1 MKRIRHYRRF
11 FLLALAMAS
20 TPPLADGG
28 IDIVQPYQPPTSTP
42 SPEKFEVC
50 YQYTCKEIAE
60 LTITQAQ
67 WQQILDLFL
76 PVPADAVEERE
87 RIAAAVSRME
97 ILVGKKIDTSDDR
110 GGNLQG
116 FSADGYQMDCVD
128 ESTNTTTYLRM
139 MERSGLLKWH
149 RVEDRVTRNLFSLLR
164 WPHTTAVISEKKSG
178 KRWVVDSW
186 FYDNGVPPVILPLEK
201 WRDDWTPEGF
211 KG

>member
-1 MKRIRHYRRF
+1 MKPSLIHS
-11 FLLALAMAS
+11 LLLGLALVFA
-20 TPPLADGG
+20 PLLTSGG
-28 IDIVQPYQPPTSTP
+28 IDIVQPYEPPTETP
-42 SPEKFEVC
+42 SPREFEVC

-60 LTITQAQ
+60 LTLSQEQ
-67 WQQILDLFL
+67 WQEILDLFL
-76 PVPADAVEERE
+76 PAPSDAAEERE

-139 MERSGLLKWH
+139 MEQAGLLRWH
-149 RVEDRVTRNLFSLLR
+149 RVEDRKTRNLFSFRR
-164 WPHTTAVISEKKSG
+164 WPHTTAVISEKKNR

-186 FYDNGVPPVILPLEK
+186 FFDNGVPPVIMPLET
-201 WRDDWTPEGF
+201 WLDDWTPEGF
-211 KG
+211 EG

>member
-1 MKRIRHYRRF
+1 MILTLFIRS
-11 FLLALAMAS
+11 LLALSVVTAP
-20 TPPLADGG
+20 THLLADGG
-28 IDIVQPYQPPTSTP
+28 IDIVQPYDPPTETP

-50 YQYTCKEIAE
+50 YQHTCKEIAE

-67 WQQILDLFL
+67 WQGILDLFL
-76 PVPADAVEERE
+76 PAPADAAEERK
-87 RIAAAVSRME
+87 RVAAAVARME

-139 MERSGLLKWH
+139 MERAGLLKWH
-149 RVEDRVTRNLFSLLR
+149 RVEDRKTRNLFSFRR
-164 WPHTTAVISEKKSG
+164 WPHTTAVIREKTSS
-178 KRWVVDSW
+178 KRWAVDSW
-186 FYDNGVPPVILPLEK
+186 FFDNGVPPVILPLEK
-201 WRDDWTPEGF
+201 WLDDWTPEGF